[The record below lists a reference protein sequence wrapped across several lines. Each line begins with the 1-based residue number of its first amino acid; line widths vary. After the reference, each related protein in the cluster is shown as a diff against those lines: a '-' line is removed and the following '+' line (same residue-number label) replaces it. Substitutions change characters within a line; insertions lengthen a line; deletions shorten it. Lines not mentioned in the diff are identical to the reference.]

1 MTMADPSNLYED
13 LKKALEEFKTFLH
26 DNIATIKP
34 AIQALK
40 ALIPQIGELIDKL
53 ITLMG
58 QLKTEIQNLNV
69 GAIPGLDK
77 VSAFT
82 NGIKTLLT
90 TAENLLPDQKPSIDE
105 VLGVVSVVSG
115 LPSLDAIKQE
125 IIDLID
131 AIVTDLNTLKA

>member
-1 MTMADPSNLYED
+1 MADTSNLYQD

-26 DNIATIKP
+26 DNVATIKP

-40 ALIPQIGELIDKL
+40 ALIPQIGDLIDKL

-69 GAIPGLDK
+69 GQIPGLDK

-90 TAENLLPDQKPSIDE
+90 TAENLLPDQKSSIDE
-105 VLGVVSVVSG
+105 VLSVVNVVSG
-115 LPSLDAIKQE
+115 LPTLDTIKQE
-125 IIDLID
+125 ILDLID